1 MRLSVKVG
9 FAAAV
14 AAAIVAG
21 SLLMPGGSAVAVG
34 VSTWLTANT
43 DSTGDQDGAAI
54 ATNRIGDV
62 AVAWEDD
69 RDATNPDDNTHSEIY
84 LRLFRNGVSAYEIK
98 LSGGGTAGTSW
109 KHISPDVGLDDKG
122 NAVVVWSDDP
132 DGNGFFNVPYR
143 VISPAGT
150 VLASGQAN
158 ADSAGQQIN
167 PKVAVDPD
175 GAPSSPSA
183 VAFTVVWEDIQGSA
197 AAVER
202 RLGPAPQASP
212 ATVKAAGYTA
222 ATSKAYEVTVNAA
235 GGSHHRPDVAVSA
248 SGDALV
254 VWDEDTD
261 ANGFYN
267 IGLVRLAKSTGAV
280 VLSRRSANTVSSG
293 QQEHPSIAA
302 NYNGDFVVA
311 WESDHTGTVGVW
323 ARSFSADGTGRSAE
337 VTVSSGTGA
346 NSPTVGIDDQG
357 DAVVGWSVSGTDPAV
372 WACGLNPDGTV
383 TGRLPSQS
391 LSKVTTGRQE
401 QMVVTSSAWGQ
412 LAVAYTDDNDGNGF
426 DQVMLGLGA
435 TNSEF
440 MALAPLA
447 RSGAL
452 LTAP

>member
-1 MRLSVKVG
+1 
-9 FAAAV
+9 
-14 AAAIVAG
+14 
-21 SLLMPGGSAVAVG
+21 
-34 VSTWLTANT
+34 
-43 DSTGDQDGAAI
+43 
-54 ATNRIGDV
+54 
-62 AVAWEDD
+62 
-69 RDATNPDDNTHSEIY
+69 
-84 LRLFRNGVSAYEIK
+84 
-98 LSGGGTAGTSW
+98 
-109 KHISPDVGLDDKG
+109 
-122 NAVVVWSDDP
+122 
-132 DGNGFFNVPYR
+132 
-143 VISPAGT
+143 

-175 GAPSSPSA
+175 GAPGSPSA

-202 RLGPAPQASP
+202 RLAPAPQASP

-222 ATSKAYEVTVNAA
+222 ATSKAYEVTVDAA

-267 IGLVRLAKSTGAV
+267 IGLVRLAKSTGAL

-323 ARSFSADGTGRSAE
+323 ARSFAADGTGRSAE
-337 VTVSSGTGA
+337 VAVSSGTGA

-372 WACGLNPDGTV
+372 WARGLNPDGTV

>member
-1 MRLSVKVG
+1 MPERTSIRAIPVKVV
-9 FAAAV
+9 FSAAV
-14 AAAIVAG
+14 ATVIVAA
-21 SLLMPGGSAVAVG
+21 SLLTAGAPAVAVG
-34 VSTWLTANT
+34 MSTWMTAN
-43 DSTGDQDGAAI
+43 SVATGDQDGPAI

-69 RDATNPDDNTHSEIY
+69 RDATNPGDNTHSEIY

-98 LSGGGTAGTSW
+98 LSGGGTAGANW

-143 VISPAGT
+143 VVSPAGA

-158 ADSAGQQIN
+158 ADSSGQQIN

-175 GAPSSPSA
+175 GAPTSPSA
-183 VAFTVVWEDIQGSA
+183 VAFSVVWEDIQGTA
-197 AAVER
+197 A
-202 RLGPAPQASP
+202 

-222 ATSKAYEVTVNAA
+222 ATTKAYEVTVNAA

-261 ANGFYN
+261 GNGFYN
-267 IGLVRLAKSTGAV
+267 IGLVRLAKSNGAV
-280 VLSRRSANTVSSG
+280 VLSRRTANTISSG

-323 ARSFSADGTGRSAE
+323 ARSFAADGSGRSAE
-337 VTVSSGTGA
+337 VAVSSGTGA

-357 DAVVGWSVSGTDPAV
+357 DAVVGWSVSGADPAV
-372 WACGLNPDGTV
+372 WARGLNPDGTV

-391 LSKVTTGRQE
+391 LSQVTTGRQE
-401 QMVVTSSAWGQ
+401 QLVVASSAWGQ

-426 DQVMLGLGA
+426 DQVILGLGA

-440 MALAPLA
+440 TALAPLA
-447 RSGAL
+447 RSG
-452 LTAP
+452 LTAL